1 VLKKALAGE
10 ALLLLLAEI
19 LIHSSGDLPGCL
31 RNCAQGGFGD
41 GRIANPDTRK
51 ETEMKK
57 IFLLVLSLSL
67 SSGFVLVRALA
78 QKPKTYPTVPLIVS
92 FRDAGAVN
100 CDATIDPRCADRIR
114 SDGNGAYTH
123 GSQGV
128 SAVIDQYGYLNIN
141 FQTTDTPVRQVYF
154 DYSVPFLPPLDPA
167 AAHTPPAPG
176 LQPKAHLTTLPVGDG
191 NYTPIQNMLLGGS
204 QCVKLGFTFTWADK
218 KKTQWRNNFHRSDTF
233 PEQYAKT
240 SYGVV
245 TCVAADALGKC
256 TSWTLEPKGDCS
268 GYDSIAELIDTPT
281 VGPFNFTDNGLFYL
295 PFKLALVRR

>member
-67 SSGFVLVRALA
+67 SSGFVLVCALA

-176 LQPKAHLTTLPVGDG
+176 LQPKAHLTTLPVGYLPRAVRQD
-191 NYTPIQNMLLGGS
+191 LLRGRDMCRRRRLREMHELDAGAEGRLLRLRLHRGVDRHADSGAVQLHRQRPVLPALQAGAGEAVAPSGERLGLEGS
-204 QCVKLGFTFTWADK
+204 FEA
-218 KKTQWRNNFHRSDTF
+218 
-233 PEQYAKT
+233 
-240 SYGVV
+240 
-245 TCVAADALGKC
+245 
-256 TSWTLEPKGDCS
+256 
-268 GYDSIAELIDTPT
+268 
-281 VGPFNFTDNGLFYL
+281 GLF
-295 PFKLALVRR
+295 R